1 MSRKVAFGGVGL
13 VLLSASAVQAAW
25 QSGTISTQSQD
36 FLSVAVGDPGNSG
49 SVQVYGANADETLY
63 ELTYGS
69 GWGPGNNLTPGHGA
83 AAAIQIG
90 DLRNDSLMRMAAAF
104 NQASGEVYAFR
115 YASGWFEQLMGSTG
129 DVNTCLTVGQARGDS
144 VVRTYAGNN
153 SGALAEFSWNGA
165 AYDANTVTA
174 TALPGSLWS
183 LATGAGRN
191 GSAQKYLYATE
202 DSHWYEFK
210 WNGSAWRWEKTSE
223 LPNTPTAR
231 AMVLGDLRQD
241 GKIRVYLGNENG
253 EILELNYN
261 GGWQGS
267 TLVGGMGAI
276 RGLAAGDGRND
287 GVSRLYAVSTDKHA
301 YELTWSGSSW
311 SQTDLGAIANSALTS
326 IALGAGRNGDGNKYL
341 YIGSA
346 SKHLFEC
353 FWQSP
358 VASATPRFT
367 PSQTPS
373 ISPTPTVTPSRTP
386 QFTRTSTFT
395 QTMTSTGT
403 HTLSPTPTLTLTY
416 TATSTLSLTSTRT
429 VTSTRTATPIRSATP
444 TYTRSLTYT
453 ITPTFTLTPTASVTP
468 TMFLPTNL
476 EHLVVYPNPFRAD
489 RNVRNRIN
497 FYLLPPRAEVQ
508 IFTLT
513 GHLVWKMEK
522 NNSDNQMAWDLTNS
536 EGRDVA
542 SGTYL
547 YIVKADGQSRRGKF
561 SVIR

>member
-1 MSRKVAFGGVGL
+1 MSRKIASGVLGWCL
-13 VLLSASAVQAAW
+13 FCASTVQAAW
-25 QSGTISTQSQD
+25 QSGTLSTQSQD
-36 FLSVAVGDPGNSG
+36 FLSVAIGDPGNSG
-49 SVQVYGANADETLY
+49 SVRVYGANADDTLY
-63 ELTYGS
+63 ELIYGS
-69 GWGPGNNLTPGHGA
+69 GWGPGNNLSPGHGA
-83 AAAIQIG
+83 AVAIQI
-90 DLRNDSLMRMAAAF
+90 DNLRNDSTMRLAAAF

-115 YASGWFEQLMGSTG
+115 YASGWVEQLMGSTG
-129 DVNTCLTVGQARGDS
+129 DVNTCLTVGSARGDS
-144 VVRTYAGNN
+144 AVRTYVGNN

-165 AYDANTVTA
+165 VYDANTVTA
-174 TALPGSLWS
+174 ATLPGSLWS
-183 LATGAGRN
+183 LAIGAGRN
-191 GSAQKYLYATE
+191 GSAQTYLYATE

-267 TLVGGMGAI
+267 TLMGGMGKI

-311 SQTDLGAIANSALTS
+311 GQTDLGAISGSGLTS
-326 IALGAGRNGDGNKYL
+326 IALGAGRNGDGNNYL

-346 SKHLFEC
+346 NNRLYEC
-353 FWQSP
+353 YWEAPTP

-373 ISPTPTVTPSRTP
+373 ASPTPTSTSSRTP
-386 QFTRTSTFT
+386 PFTRTSTFT
-395 QTMTSTGT
+395 QTMTSTST
-403 HTLSPTPTLTLTY
+403 HTLSPTPTLTVTF
-416 TATSTLSLTSTRT
+416 TATSTRT

-453 ITPTFTLTPTASVTP
+453 ITPTYTMTPTASVTP
-468 TMFLPTNL
+468 TMFIPTDL

-489 RNVRNRIN
+489 RNARNRIN
-497 FYLLPPRAEVQ
+497 FYLLPTRAEVQ
-508 IFTLT
+508 VFTLT
-513 GHLVWKMEK
+513 GSLVWKMEK
-522 NNSDNQMAWDLTNS
+522 NNSDNQIAWDLTNT
-536 EGRDVA
+536 EGRAVA

-547 YIVKADGQSRRGKF
+547 YIVKSDGQSRRGKF
-561 SVIR
+561 AVIR